1 MSSLCMILCYYLVN
15 DVPLYHIKRNY
26 LRYLVYS
33 NPYVLE
39 NQLVYLALMHNSG
52 IEIDVN
58 CALISW

>member
-1 MSSLCMILCYYLVN
+1 MILCYYLVN

-39 NQLVYLALMHNSG
+39 YQLVYVALMHTLGS
-52 IEIDVN
+52 EIDVN
-58 CALISW
+58 CALIS